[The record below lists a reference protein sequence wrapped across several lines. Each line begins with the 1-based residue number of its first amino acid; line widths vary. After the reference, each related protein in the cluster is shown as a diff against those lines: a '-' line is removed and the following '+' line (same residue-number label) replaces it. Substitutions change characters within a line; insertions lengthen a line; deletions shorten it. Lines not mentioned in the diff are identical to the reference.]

1 MYEQHN
7 LKFQVIIEIR
17 KRFIKTLKYRYWV
30 YHEEHNT
37 MPDAVML
44 LLQSA
49 NVDLDM
55 DTEALESWS
64 WIKHQITYNIKFVSE
79 LRKSYLI
86 GSFARDYLFNYIS
99 YCYDVV
105 SSYIQAN

>member
-1 MYEQHN
+1 
-7 LKFQVIIEIR
+7 
-17 KRFIKTLKYRYWV
+17 
-30 YHEEHNT
+30 

-49 NVDLDM
+49 NVDLDS
-55 DTEALESWS
+55 DNETLESWS

-79 LRKSYLI
+79 MRKAYLI
-86 GSFARDYLFNYIS
+86 GSFAREYLFNYIS

-105 SSYIQAN
+105 SSYIQANEETRTEFK